1 MGFMENKFRLLP
13 ETEKLIVYTNR
24 IVPNLPKK
32 ETVLKNNIEKNQYEL
47 IENIFASNVNYK
59 SPRIREKNLKDVII
73 KLSMCDFYA
82 RQMYYKK
89 YISQH
94 QLDCMTRLFQEIRKT
109 AYGLINSI
117 KENKDAVQ

>member
-1 MGFMENKFRLLP
+1 MF
-13 ETEKLIVYTNR
+13 
-24 IVPNLPKK
+24 
-32 ETVLKNNIEKNQYEL
+32 
-47 IENIFASNVNYK
+47 
-59 SPRIREKNLKDVII
+59 
-73 KLSMCDFYA
+73 DFYA

-94 QLDCMTRLFQEIRKT
+94 QLDCMTRLFHEIRKT